1 MNLGGL
7 SVRWSYKNNATTCHI
22 INGDQEIISRTTKV
36 RHGDVKEK
44 QIGRFLAFR
53 KSMNHL
59 IAKNENGEDI
69 SLVPRQQRT
78 EMWNDFKQQIKSPL
92 RVNAVNAVNAV
103 RVAVTA

>member
-7 SVRWSYKNNATTCHI
+7 NVRWSYKNNATTCHI

-44 QIGRFLAFR
+44 QVGRFLSFR

-59 IAKNENGEDI
+59 FDKEKNVE
-69 SLVPRQQRT
+69 LVSRQQRT
-78 EMWNDFKQQIKSPL
+78 AMWNDFKQNIKSPI
-92 RVNAVNAVNAV
+92 RVQNQLQLA
-103 RVAVTA
+103 